1 MNGEERRRALERQ
14 IERHVWQ
21 RATGAN
27 VAWVGLAAALF
38 VVLAPTPERPYSR
51 ADVIIATV
59 VVASLATAL
68 FVPMAVWHSRRL
80 FRSATGWIAEER
92 DPTESERRAV
102 LGLAWRQ
109 ASIPPVY
116 WAIGLAALAPL
127 CLRFYTFGYV
137 FVRFLFGGA
146 VGCLGAWML
155 SLLLVERALGPLYG
169 VTMTASTVRASRF
182 GMLWRVLACVGVGV
196 AGPLAALMLAPERA
210 GLSVV
215 QWVIMGLGVTV
226 SLVLLTTTVRGFTR
240 PLGEVE
246 SAIRT
251 IESGDLDVE
260 IPVDDGGEIGELQL
274 AVSHMVAGLR
284 ERARLSELFGHHVGA
299 EVARHALEH
308 DESLGGEVR
317 SASALFVDIIGSSAL
332 AQDRR
337 PQDLLATLNRFFEA
351 MGQVVGAHGGMINK
365 FHGDGALC
373 VFGAP
378 EDQPDH
384 ARRALCAARLLRQAI
399 LEIAADDPA
408 FDAGIGLSSGA
419 VVAGNVGAHDR
430 YEYTVLGDPVN
441 EAARLCD
448 AAKGRPGR
456 VLASAAA
463 VAAAGDEAGGWAN
476 SGTVQLRG
484 QNRETAVFEPIPA
497 ESDTSRTG
505 TRAGIP
511 GPH

>member
-14 IERHVWQ
+14 IERDVWQ
-21 RATGAN
+21 RATAAN
-27 VAWVGLAAALF
+27 VAWVGLAVTLF
-38 VVLAPTPERPYSR
+38 LLLAPTPDPPYSR
-51 ADVIIATV
+51 LDMIVATAA
-59 VVASLATAL
+59 VAAAATAL
-68 FVPMAVWHSRRL
+68 FVPIAVWQSRRM
-80 FRSATGWIAEER
+80 FRGATRWIVEER

-102 LGLAWRQ
+102 FSLAWRQ

-116 WAIGLAALAPL
+116 WAVGLVTLALL
-127 CLRFYTFGYV
+127 SLRFYDFGYIT
-137 FVRFLFGGA
+137 VRFLFGGA

-169 VTMTASTVRASRF
+169 VTMTASTQRASRF

-196 AGPLAALMLAPERA
+196 AGPAAALTLAPQRA
-210 GLSVV
+210 GLSAV
-215 QWVIMGLGVTV
+215 QWAITGLGVAV
-226 SLVLLTTTVRGFTR
+226 SLALLTTTVRGFTR

-246 SAIRT
+246 DAIRKV
-251 IESGDLDVE
+251 ESGDLDVE
-260 IPVDDGGEIGELQL
+260 VPVDDGGEIGELQL

-284 ERARLSELFGHHVGA
+284 ERERLSELFGHHVGA

-308 DESLGGEVR
+308 EEALGGEVR
-317 SASALFVDIIGSSAL
+317 SASALFVDIIGSSAM
-332 AQDRR
+332 AQDRA
-337 PQDLLATLNRFFEA
+337 PQDLVNTLNRFFEA
-351 MGQVVGAHGGMINK
+351 VGKTIGAYGGMINK

-378 EDQPDH
+378 DHQDDH

-408 FDAGIGLSSGA
+408 FDAGIGLSSGF

-448 AAKGRPGR
+448 ASKGRPGR

-463 VAAAGDEAGGWAN
+463 LEAADDEAASWTHA
-476 SGTVQLRG
+476 GTVQLRG
-484 QNRETAVFEPIPA
+484 QNRETAVYEPCAAQGPQ
-497 ESDTSRTG
+497 G
-505 TRAGIP
+505 TLRLREVHKRA
-511 GPH
+511 